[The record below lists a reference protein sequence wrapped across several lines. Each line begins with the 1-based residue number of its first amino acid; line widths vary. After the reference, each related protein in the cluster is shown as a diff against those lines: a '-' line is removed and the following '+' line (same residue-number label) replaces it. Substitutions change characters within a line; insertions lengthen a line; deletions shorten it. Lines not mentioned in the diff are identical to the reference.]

1 MCNAT
6 VAVPGCEEVPRAE
19 EGFIF
24 IGNIESVTLTVPPQ
38 LPACVKLPRSQESLN
53 ESRACP
59 DDM

>member
-24 IGNIESVTLTVPPQ
+24 IGNIESVTLTGAGCPTVPGPTPATGLCQAPQ
-38 LPACVKLPRSQESLN
+38 VQRKFE
-53 ESRACP
+53 
-59 DDM
+59 

>member
-24 IGNIESVTLTVPPQ
+24 IGNIESVTLTRAGSPTVPLSHPSYR
-38 LPACVKLPRSQESLN
+38 LVSSSPGPKKV
-53 ESRACP
+53 
-59 DDM
+59 